1 MDEHMHVITA
11 WTEFGVTARRRA
23 CRRARSKMGR
33 ILMIDFHVF

>member
-1 MDEHMHVITA
+1 VDEHMHVITA
-11 WTEFGVTARRRA
+11 WTEFGVTARRA

>member
-1 MDEHMHVITA
+1 VD
-11 WTEFGVTARRRA
+11 GVRGDGRRA